1 MPDSPSSAARH
12 RERREGEGR
21 AMWTRGGGGVSK
33 RLVNERGAGAGG
45 QGEDTARNENRRA
58 VSRVQDPPSKTPHP
72 LLPLPPQARRTVGR
86 ARRGAGRM
94 WGGQRG
100 RGRGGN
106 RELRRGS
113 VPTDSAERMCVRGWW
128 LGRGGTREKTQKQDV
143 TRQRKNDGNLAVEFV
158 VEADVEVALVGLGR
172 PDSNSPR
179 HLLVLQHAWVWVCAR
194 VRACVCMCRQ
204 TDARADIHKARH
216 AGKRHDKNTH
226 THAHS
231 RTPHHPTPHT
241 YTRTEFIVHVDDS
254 LAPVRGALPWG
265 GTQPDLLVSLCETD
279 VEPQHERMAVV
290 VAQGLHVHTHQHPS
304 SQCLYRAEST
314 RRCSSAPILKI
325 S

>member
-1 MPDSPSSAARH
+1 
-12 RERREGEGR
+12 
-21 AMWTRGGGGVSK
+21 MWTRGGGGVSK

-231 RTPHHPTPHT
+231 RTPHHPNPTHKHT
-241 YTRTEFIVHVDDS
+241 YRVHRACRRQS
-254 LAPVRGALPWG
+254 GASAWSVAVGRYSARSPCV
-265 GTQPDLLVSLCETD
+265 LV
-279 VEPQHERMAVV
+279 
-290 VAQGLHVHTHQHPS
+290 
-304 SQCLYRAEST
+304 
-314 RRCSSAPILKI
+314 
-325 S
+325 

>member
-21 AMWTRGGGGVSK
+21 AMWTTRGGGGVSK

-94 WGGQRG
+94 WRGQRG

-106 RELRRGS
+106 RKSRRGS

-204 TDARADIHKARH
+204 TDARADIQKARH
-216 AGKRHDKNTH
+216 AANDTTKTRTPTRTHALHTTPPHTH
-226 THAHS
+226 TH
-231 RTPHHPTPHT
+231 
-241 YTRTEFIVHVDDS
+241 V
-254 LAPVRGALPWG
+254 
-265 GTQPDLLVSLCETD
+265 Q
-279 VEPQHERMAVV
+279 
-290 VAQGLHVHTHQHPS
+290 S
-304 SQCLYRAEST
+304 SSCM
-314 RRCSSAPILKI
+314 
-325 S
+325 